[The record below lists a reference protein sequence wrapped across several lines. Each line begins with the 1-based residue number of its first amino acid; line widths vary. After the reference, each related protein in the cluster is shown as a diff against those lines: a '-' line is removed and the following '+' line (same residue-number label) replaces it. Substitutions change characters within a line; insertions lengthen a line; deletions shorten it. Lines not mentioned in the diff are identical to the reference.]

1 MIKETKLMNKSF
13 LIAGAVAAV
22 TAILTSCGDKKA
34 DAPNP
39 AAQPVPV
46 NIYVVTPE
54 KATYYDMYPGTVVA
68 MNQVDIRAQTEGY
81 VTGIFFKDGT
91 HVAKGQKLYQIDV
104 SKYQA
109 SVNQSK
115 ASIQVAEA
123 NLAQAQKDADRY
135 IYLNEHDAVAKQTLD
150 HALTTLQNA
159 KNQLAAAKQ
168 DAVKTQSDL
177 NYSVIR
183 APFDGTIGIS
193 QVREGASVSPGTTVL
208 NTISTE
214 NPMAVDIL
222 INEKQIGRFL
232 TLQQSKPT
240 LADSVFTLQLPDNTL
255 YNAVGQIYTMDRGV
269 NPQTGSMTV
278 RLTFPNLGS
287 QLRAGMSPK
296 VRVRNT
302 DNQEQMI
309 IPLKAVTEQMGE
321 YFVYIKKD
329 TAIAAPGAAD
339 DKKAPPPTVAPH
351 AIQRKVV
358 LGPVIADKVI
368 VKTGLE
374 IGDNVIVD
382 GVQKLHDGSL
392 VTLGAK
398 K

>member
-13 LIAGAVAAV
+13 LIAGTLAAGSMLFVA
-22 TAILTSCGDKKA
+22 CGEKKA
-34 DAPNP
+34 EAPNP
-39 AAQPVPV
+39 ASLPVPV
-46 NIYVVTPE
+46 NTYVVTPE

-68 MNQVDIRAQTEGY
+68 MNQVDIRSQTEGY
-81 VTGIFFKDGT
+81 VTGIFFKDGA
-91 HVAKGQKLYQIDV
+91 HVTKGQKLYQIDV

-115 ASIQVAEA
+115 ANIQVAEA

-168 DAVKTQSDL
+168 DAIKTQTDL

-193 QVREGASVSPGTTVL
+193 QVREGASVAPGTTIL

-222 INEKQIGRFL
+222 INEKQIGRFM
-232 TLQQSKPT
+232 TLQQSKT
-240 LADSVFTLQLPDNTL
+240 NAADSIFTLQLPDNTL
-255 YNAVGQIYTMDRGV
+255 YSAVGQVYTIDRGV
-269 NPQTGSMTV
+269 NPQTGSITV
-278 RLTFPNLGS
+278 RLTFPNPGG
-287 QLRAGMSPK
+287 QLRSGMSPK

-302 DNQEQMI
+302 DNQEQII

-321 YFVYIKKD
+321 YFVYVKKD
-329 TAIAAPGAAD
+329 TAIAAPDAAD
-339 DKKAPPPTVAPH
+339 GKKAPAPTVAPH

-358 LGPVIADKVI
+358 LGPTIADKVI
-368 VKTGLE
+368 VKSGLE
-374 IGDNVIVD
+374 AGDNLIVD

-392 VTLGAK
+392 ISLGAK

>member
-1 MIKETKLMNKSF
+1 MNKSF

-34 DAPNP
+34 EAPNP
-39 AAQPVPV
+39 ASQPVPV

-81 VTGIFFKDGT
+81 VTGIFFKDGA
-91 HVAKGQKLYQIDV
+91 HVIKGQKLYQIDV

-135 IYLNEHDAVAKQTLD
+135 IYLNEHDAVARQTLD

-168 DAVKTQSDL
+168 DAVKTQTDL

-193 QVREGASVSPGTTVL
+193 QVREGASVSPSTTIL

-232 TLQQSKPT
+232 TLQQSKTT
-240 LADSVFTLQLPDNTL
+240 LADSVFTLQLPDNTM

-329 TAIAAPGAAD
+329 TAIAAPGTAD
-339 DKKAPPPTVAPH
+339 NKKAPAPTVAPH
-351 AIQRKVV
+351 AIQKKIV
-358 LGPVIADKVI
+358 LGAVIADRVI
-368 VKTGLE
+368 VKSGLE
-374 IGDNVIVD
+374 IGDSVIVD